1 MALSALDPSNT
12 DRYWLDYS
20 ANDEQ
25 HSMLQRT
32 AEGKSASEAAEA
44 FDIFLLSIDGNL
56 TTITIIGMRFAPAG
70 SNITNPVDTTGLAG
84 TYGSGVGSVINVP
97 LQITFPGRS
106 SDGRKNFISVFGW
119 TSANDDSWRILTSE
133 DEDVAGGV
141 AALNTLSSGGSFVTI
156 SGNRAFYKPYANVGY
171 NDYWVGQARG

>member
-1 MALSALDPSNT
+1 MALEPLPPSNT

-25 HSMLQRT
+25 HSMLMRT
-32 AEGKSASEAAEA
+32 SEGKTAVEAADA

-56 TTITIIGMRFAPAG
+56 TTITVIGMRFAPAG
-70 SNITNPVDTTGLAG
+70 SDITNPVDTGALAG

-97 LQITFPGRS
+97 LQVTFPGRS
-106 SDGRKNFISVFGW
+106 TDGRKNFVSVFGW
-119 TSANDDSWRILTSE
+119 TSANDSSWRILSGE

-141 AALNTLSSGGSFVTI
+141 AALNSLSSSGLFVTI
-156 SGNRAFYKPYANVGY
+156 SGQRAFYKPYANIGY